1 MLFRSAELWVEAKA
15 RQVSLSEIIL
25 ESEMN
30 LTGVSKEAVLKRLF
44 QTYQVM
50 KHAANH
56 ALEQPLPTVGSL
68 IEGVAQT
75 QFNYSKSGKTL
86 CGPMLNLMMARAFS
100 CSETNAAMGR
110 ICAAPTAGA
119 SGIIPA
125 VILTVAEHLGSD
137 QDMVLRGLLV
147 SSGIGAVITR
157 NATVSGAEGGC
168 QAECGVAAAMA
179 AAAAVEMSG
188 GTGEQAM
195 HAAAFALV
203 NIMGLICDPIAGL
216 VQMPCAQRN
225 ASQAMN
231 AMLSADFALAGQKC
245 PIPLDE
251 VIDAM
256 YKTGKM
262 LPMQLRE
269 TALGGIAATPT
280 GKRLAAEIFK
290 PV

>member
-1 MLFRSAELWVEAKA
+1 MYTTTAELLQEAQQK
-15 RQVSLSEIIL
+15 QVALSDIIL
-25 ESEMN
+25 ESEMA
-30 LTGVSKEAVLKRLF
+30 LSGLSKEAVLDRLR
-44 QTYQVM
+44 QTFGVM
-50 KHAANH
+50 SLAASH
-56 ALEQPLPTVGSL
+56 ALSQPLPTVGSL

-75 QFNYSKSGKTL
+75 QFQYSQSGKTL
-86 CGPMLNLMMARAFS
+86 CGPLLNRMMARAFS

-125 VILTVAEHLGSD
+125 VILTVAEQFGGNEE
-137 QDMVLRGLLV
+137 MELRGLLV

-188 GTGEQAM
+188 GSAEQAL

-280 GKRLAAEIFK
+280 GKRLAMQIFK
-290 PV
+290 A

>member
-1 MLFRSAELWVEAKA
+1 MYTTTAELLQEAQQK
-15 RQVSLSEIIL
+15 QVALSDIIL
-25 ESEMN
+25 ESEMA
-30 LTGVSKEAVLKRLF
+30 LSGLSKEAVLDRLR
-44 QTYQVM
+44 QTFGVM
-50 KHAANH
+50 SLAASH
-56 ALEQPLPTVGSL
+56 ALSQPLPTVGSL

-75 QFNYSKSGKTL
+75 QFQYSQSGKTL
-86 CGPMLNLMMARAFS
+86 CGPLLNRMMARAFS

-125 VILTVAEHLGSD
+125 VILTVAEQLGGNEE
-137 QDMVLRGLLV
+137 MELRGLLV

-188 GTGEQAM
+188 GSAEQAL

-280 GKRLAAEIFK
+280 GKRLAMQIFK
-290 PV
+290 A

>member
-1 MLFRSAELWVEAKA
+1 MYTTTAELLQEAQQK
-15 RQVSLSEIIL
+15 QVALSDIIL
-25 ESEMN
+25 ESEMA
-30 LTGVSKEAVLKRLF
+30 LSGLSKEAVLDRVR
-44 QTYQVM
+44 QTFGVM
-50 KHAANH
+50 SLAASH
-56 ALEQPLPTVGSL
+56 ALSQPLPTVGSL

-75 QFNYSKSGKTL
+75 QFQYSQSGKTL
-86 CGPMLNLMMARAFS
+86 CGPLLNRMMARAFS

-125 VILTVAEHLGSD
+125 VILTVAEQLGGNEE
-137 QDMVLRGLLV
+137 MELRGLLV

-188 GTGEQAM
+188 GSAEQAL

-280 GKRLAAEIFK
+280 GKRLAMQIFK
-290 PV
+290 A

>member
-1 MLFRSAELWVEAKA
+1 MYTTTAELLQEAQQK
-15 RQVSLSEIIL
+15 QVALSDIIL
-25 ESEMN
+25 ESEMA
-30 LTGVSKEAVLKRLF
+30 LSGLSKEAVLDRLR
-44 QTYQVM
+44 QTFGVM
-50 KHAANH
+50 SLAASH
-56 ALEQPLPTVGSL
+56 ALSQPLPTVGSL

-75 QFNYSKSGKTL
+75 QFQYSQSGKTL
-86 CGPMLNLMMARAFS
+86 CGPLLNRMMARAFS

-125 VILTVAEHLGSD
+125 VILTVAEQLGGNEE
-137 QDMVLRGLLV
+137 MELRGLLV

-188 GTGEQAM
+188 GSAEQAL

-280 GKRLAAEIFK
+280 GKRLAMQIFK
-290 PV
+290 T

>member
-1 MLFRSAELWVEAKA
+1 MYTTTAELWAEAQKKE
-15 RQVSLSEIIL
+15 VPLSQIVL
-25 ESEMN
+25 ESEMK
-30 LTGVSKEAVLKRLF
+30 LTGTSQEVVYDRLRATF
-44 QTYQVM
+44 AVM
-50 KHAANH
+50 KKAAEN
-56 ALEQPLPTVGSL
+56 ALEHPLHTVGSL

-75 QFNYSKSGKTL
+75 QYQYSQSGKTL
-86 CGPMLNLMMARAFS
+86 CGSMLNRMMARAFS

-119 SGIIPA
+119 SGIVPA
-125 VILTVAEHLGSD
+125 VILTVAEHL
-137 QDMVLRGLLV
+137 QATEEMVLRGLLV

-179 AAAAVEMSG
+179 SAAAVEMSG
-188 GTGEQAM
+188 GNGEQAM
-195 HAAAFALV
+195 HEAAFALV

-280 GKRLAAEIFK
+280 GKRLATQSFTT
-290 PV
+290 

>member
-1 MLFRSAELWVEAKA
+1 
-15 RQVSLSEIIL
+15 
-25 ESEMN
+25 
-30 LTGVSKEAVLKRLF
+30 
-44 QTYQVM
+44 
-50 KHAANH
+50 
-56 ALEQPLPTVGSL
+56 
-68 IEGVAQT
+68 
-75 QFNYSKSGKTL
+75 
-86 CGPMLNLMMARAFS
+86 
-100 CSETNAAMGR
+100 MGR

-119 SGIIPA
+119 SGIVPA
-125 VILTVAEHLGSD
+125 VILTVADHL
-137 QDMVLRGLLV
+137 QATEETVLRGLLV

-179 AAAAVEMSG
+179 SAAAVEMSG
-188 GTGEQAM
+188 GNGEQAM

-280 GKRLAAEIFK
+280 GKRLATQIFTT
-290 PV
+290 

>member
-1 MLFRSAELWVEAKA
+1 MYTTTAELLQEAQQK
-15 RQVSLSEIIL
+15 QVALSDIIL
-25 ESEMN
+25 ESEMA
-30 LTGVSKEAVLKRLF
+30 LSGLSKEAVLDRLR
-44 QTYQVM
+44 QTFGVM
-50 KHAANH
+50 SLAASH
-56 ALEQPLPTVGSL
+56 ALSQPLPTVGSL

-75 QFNYSKSGKTL
+75 QFQYSQSGKTL
-86 CGPMLNLMMARAFS
+86 CGPLLNRMMARAFS

-125 VILTVAEHLGSD
+125 VILTVAEQLGGNEEIE
-137 QDMVLRGLLV
+137 LRGLLV

-188 GTGEQAM
+188 GSAEQAL

-280 GKRLAAEIFK
+280 GKRLAMQIFK
-290 PV
+290 A

>member
-1 MLFRSAELWVEAKA
+1 MYTTTAELLQEAQQK
-15 RQVSLSEIIL
+15 QVALSDIIL
-25 ESEMN
+25 ESEMA
-30 LTGVSKEAVLKRLF
+30 LSGLSKEAVLDRPR
-44 QTYQVM
+44 QTFGVM
-50 KHAANH
+50 SLAASH
-56 ALEQPLPTVGSL
+56 ALSQPLPTVGSL

-75 QFNYSKSGKTL
+75 QFQYSQSGKTL
-86 CGPMLNLMMARAFS
+86 CGPLLNRMMARAFS

-125 VILTVAEHLGSD
+125 VILTVAEQLGGNEE
-137 QDMVLRGLLV
+137 MELRGLLV

-188 GTGEQAM
+188 GSAEQAL

-203 NIMGLICDPIAGL
+203 NIMGLICDSIAGL

-231 AMLSADFALAGQKC
+231 AMLSADFALAGQNC

-280 GKRLAAEIFK
+280 GKRLAMQIFK
-290 PV
+290 A

>member
-1 MLFRSAELWVEAKA
+1 MYTTTAELLQEAQQK
-15 RQVSLSEIIL
+15 QVALSDIIL
-25 ESEMN
+25 ESEMA
-30 LTGVSKEAVLKRLF
+30 LSGLSKEAVLDRLR
-44 QTYQVM
+44 QTFGVM
-50 KHAANH
+50 SLAASH
-56 ALEQPLPTVGSL
+56 ALSQPLPTVGSL

-75 QFNYSKSGKTL
+75 QFQYSQSGKTL
-86 CGPMLNLMMARAFS
+86 CGPLLNRMMARAFS

-125 VILTVAEHLGSD
+125 VILTVAEQLGGNEE
-137 QDMVLRGLLV
+137 MELRGLLV

-188 GTGEQAM
+188 GSAEQAL
-195 HAAAFALV
+195 HAAAFALI

-280 GKRLAAEIFK
+280 GKRLAAQIFK
-290 PV
+290 T

>member
-1 MLFRSAELWVEAKA
+1 MYTTTAEILQEAQQK
-15 RQVSLSEIIL
+15 QVALSDIIL
-25 ESEMN
+25 ESEMA
-30 LTGVSKEAVLKRLF
+30 LSGLSKEAVLDRLR
-44 QTYQVM
+44 QTFGVM
-50 KHAANH
+50 SLAASH
-56 ALEQPLPTVGSL
+56 ALSQPLPTVGSL

-75 QFNYSKSGKTL
+75 QFQYSQSGKTL
-86 CGPMLNLMMARAFS
+86 CGPLLNRMMARAFS

-125 VILTVAEHLGSD
+125 VILTVAEQLGGNEE
-137 QDMVLRGLLV
+137 MELRGLLV

-188 GTGEQAM
+188 GSAEQAL

-280 GKRLAAEIFK
+280 GKRLAMQIFK
-290 PV
+290 A

>member
-1 MLFRSAELWVEAKA
+1 MYTTTAELLQEAQQK
-15 RQVSLSEIIL
+15 QVALSDIIL
-25 ESEMN
+25 ESEMA
-30 LTGVSKEAVLKRLF
+30 LSGLSKEAVLDRLR
-44 QTYQVM
+44 QTFGVM
-50 KHAANH
+50 SLAASH
-56 ALEQPLPTVGSL
+56 ALSQPLPTVGSL

-75 QFNYSKSGKTL
+75 QFQYSQSGKTL
-86 CGPMLNLMMARAFS
+86 CGPLLNRMMARAFS

-125 VILTVAEHLGSD
+125 VILTVAEQLGGNEE
-137 QDMVLRGLLV
+137 MELRGLLV

-188 GTGEQAM
+188 GSAEQAL
-195 HAAAFALV
+195 HAASFALI

-280 GKRLAAEIFK
+280 GKRLAAQIFK
-290 PV
+290 V

>member
-1 MLFRSAELWVEAKA
+1 MYTTTAELWQEAQQK
-15 RQVSLSEIIL
+15 QVALSDIIL
-25 ESEMN
+25 ENEMK
-30 LTGVSKEAVLKRLF
+30 LTGASKEAVLDRLR
-44 QTYQVM
+44 QTFGVM
-50 KHAANH
+50 SLAASH
-56 ALEQPLPTVGSL
+56 ALSQPLPTVGSL

-75 QFNYSKSGKTL
+75 QYQYSQSGRTL
-86 CGPMLNLMMARAFS
+86 CGPLLNRMMARAFS

-125 VILTVAEHLGSD
+125 VILTVAEQLGGNEE
-137 QDMVLRGLLV
+137 MELRGLLV

-188 GTGEQAM
+188 GSAEQAL
-195 HAAAFALV
+195 HAAAFALI

-216 VQMPCAQRN
+216 VQMPCAHRN

-280 GKRLAAEIFK
+280 GKRLAAQIFK
-290 PV
+290 P